1 MSKNRLR
8 NLTRRRP
15 PSSQTDIISVGAGR
29 FHRVEILFL
38 PSFIGT
44 EASSFHDTPSQNVMR
59 CDVYIREELYATVVV
74 SGGTALFQG
83 IIVDMTKELTTLAPF
98 TRDLSEHLRMNVT
111 EREDSFTAA
120 AEREIVPV
128 VKEILCY
135 LRLDYD
141 TEPKSTAEFD
151 KKKTHVLPDRS
162 IIIAV
167 PNVSFGAKVLFQP
180 ESSRK

>member
-1 MSKNRLR
+1 M
-8 NLTRRRP
+8 
-15 PSSQTDIISVGAGR
+15 
-29 FHRVEILFL
+29 
-38 PSFIGT
+38 
-44 EASSFHDTPSQNVMR
+44 
-59 CDVYIREELYATVVV
+59 
-74 SGGTALFQG
+74 
-83 IIVDMTKELTTLAPF
+83 DMTKELTTLAPF

-111 EREDSFTAA
+111 EREHSFTAT

-141 TEPKSTAEFD
+141 TEPKSNAEFD
-151 KKKTHVLPDRS
+151 KKKTHVLSDRS

-180 ESSRK
+180 ESSGK